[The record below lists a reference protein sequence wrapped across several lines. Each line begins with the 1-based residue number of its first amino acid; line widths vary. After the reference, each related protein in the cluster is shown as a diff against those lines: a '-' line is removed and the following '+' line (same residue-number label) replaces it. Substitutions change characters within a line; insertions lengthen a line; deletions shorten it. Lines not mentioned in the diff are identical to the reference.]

1 MQLELDLVFT
11 AYFVP
16 QVSGLYEYKIMG
28 SISDVLPDVCKQ
40 VYMDLEYRKNWDD
53 YVYGKLAMGKSKYW
67 SEASLTENYNKI
79 PQMLIPIYK
88 GPKEMSHWTKPPPL
102 NLVLQ
107 VQIPTSVNKMRASE
121 SCEPCSPLK
130 NHWKKLP

>member
-53 YVYGKLAMGKSKYW
+53 YVYGKLALWEK
-67 SEASLTENYNKI
+67 
-79 PQMLIPIYK
+79 
-88 GPKEMSHWTKPPPL
+88 
-102 NLVLQ
+102 
-107 VQIPTSVNKMRASE
+107 VNIEVKH
-121 SCEPCSPLK
+121 P
-130 NHWKKLP
+130 